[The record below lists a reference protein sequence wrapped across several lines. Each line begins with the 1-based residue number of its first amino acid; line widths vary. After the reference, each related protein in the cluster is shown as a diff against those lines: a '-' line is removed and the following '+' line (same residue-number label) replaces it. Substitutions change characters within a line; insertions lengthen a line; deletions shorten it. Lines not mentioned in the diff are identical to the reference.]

1 MCGLLISINSNIS
14 DKLFMNGLS
23 AIEHRGPDSKNNLY
37 KDKEL
42 RMGHHR
48 LAICDLSSL
57 GNQPMVSSNGKYV
70 IVFNGQIYNYKELK
84 KKYEIV
90 TTSNSDTEII
100 LCLYEKLG
108 PKMLNLLNGDFA
120 FAIFNKLTRK
130 IFVARD
136 RLGIKPLYFW
146 QSNGSYIFS
155 SEVKPIVLMLNSISI
170 DLQAKE
176 EFLNYRTY
184 FGGRT
189 PFNEIKEFP
198 AGHYFDNMSF
208 TSYWELPLGD
218 SRILDILEL
227 ESLIEES
234 IKLRKIGDVKATS
247 LLSGGIDSSLITH
260 YLNPTESYSIGS
272 ELNNEFAYVDILNP
286 KIKKNKYVYNSDFKE
301 ESKAIIRKYL
311 YPIGVPN
318 EVYLFKLF
326 EKVSKNYK
334 IVLSGEG
341 ADEVF
346 LGYFNIFRETL
357 SVKELNFSKVGKL
370 YGYSSAP
377 PIDIFK
383 NNMLDFENET
393 SPIFSLEK
401 FFLKKHLPTLL
412 KRLDRS
418 SMASGVEA
426 RVPFLDHNVIEY
438 VVGSS
443 VRDRITQ
450 ENYKIN
456 LKSIARKHIPTD
468 LVERQKVGFPI
479 DLLLYFPEFRVN
491 DSKTL
496 YSKWLEWN
504 YEILQQSI

>member
-1 MCGLLISINSNIS
+1 M
-14 DKLFMNGLS
+14 KALS
-23 AIEHRGPDSKNNLY
+23 TIEHRGPDSKNNFY

-48 LAICDLSSL
+48 LAICDLSFL
-57 GNQPMVSSNGKYV
+57 GNQPMVSSNGIHV

-84 KKYEIV
+84 KRYEIV
-90 TTSNSDTEII
+90 TKSDSDTEII
-100 LCLYEKLG
+100 LGLYEKLG
-108 PKMLNLLNGDFA
+108 PKMLKLLNGDFA
-120 FAIFNKLTRK
+120 FAIFNILTRK

-146 QSNGSYIFS
+146 QSNESYIFS
-155 SEVKPIVLMLNSISI
+155 SELKPITLMLNSISL

-184 FGGRT
+184 FSGRT

-198 AGHYFDNMSF
+198 AGHYFDNMRF
-208 TSYWELPLGD
+208 TSYWELPIGN
-218 SRILDILEL
+218 SRILDVLQLEN
-227 ESLIEES
+227 LIEES
-234 IKLRKIGDVKATS
+234 INLRKAGDVNTTS

-260 YLNPTESYSIGS
+260 FLNPKESYSIGS
-272 ELNNEFAYVDILNP
+272 KSSNEFSYVDILNP

-301 ESKAIIRKYL
+301 DSKAIIKKYL

-341 ADEVF
+341 ADELF
-346 LGYFNIFRETL
+346 LGYFNIFRQTL
-357 SVKELNFSKVGKL
+357 RMKEFNFSKIGKL
-370 YGYSSAP
+370 YSYSSAP
-377 PIDIFK
+377 PIEIFERS
-383 NNMLDFENET
+383 MLDFMNES
-393 SPIFSLEK
+393 SPILSLEK
-401 FFLKKHLPTLL
+401 FFLNKHLPTLL

-426 RVPFLDHNVIEY
+426 RVPFLDHNVVEY

-443 VRDRITQ
+443 VSDRITQ
-450 ENYKIN
+450 DDYKIN
-456 LKSIARKHIPTD
+456 LKSMARKHIPTD

-479 DLLLYFPEFRVN
+479 DLLLYFPEFRVS
-491 DSKTL
+491 DHKAL